1 LFFQGIR
8 ILWVVGWKSF
18 LVVRKDNDKHES
30 AAAFHL
36 VLPTSFGRDDWV
48 AIPYPPLRFD
58 KEPQKSVSV
67 MKLASEEESG
77 LCDAEK
83 LP

>member
-1 LFFQGIR
+1 MEKFF
-8 ILWVVGWKSF
+8 
-18 LVVRKDNDKHES
+18 VVRKDNDKHEF

-36 VLPTSFGRDDWV
+36 ILPTSFGRDDWV
-48 AIPYPPLRFD
+48 AIPYPPRRFD

-67 MKLASEEESG
+67 MKFPSEEESG

-83 LP
+83 LPWH